1 MNVNNFC
8 RGKGYTNYGNR
19 PWYKFANVSAVI
31 DTRCSYCKS
40 VMDCLDPV
48 RSATME
54 RLEKSKFTS
63 IDCDSIKDRKFSGV
77 TDGYLTVQFT
87 NSIQT
92 VPFLPNPTYK
102 DLHRHGVYVINMP
115 EKSGYRFNIEL
126 VDTSHWF
133 TYQATVGSRQ
143 CIING
148 GIPLYYKNTIVSGFE
163 TGTHN
168 NFVFIADNN
177 IANINSVNNVNYE
190 LKSTPGNSAVIKIQY
205 SIWKKESKNKCFTQK
220 ELLCIPK
227 YCNSGQ
233 TMSGNEYVSD
243 VPYKNTEDKFIQ
255 LHTGTMVFYLM
266 HEKYTNFTPAVDYQ
280 MHLLNRFVLAEQTIP
295 KIIGPIVNH
304 TNDNNPV
311 ILPNPT
317 PKPVILQYPL
327 PNPVILPDQYWTSS
341 GIEPEMFERIPKIPE
356 IIDYTQLK
364 FNTNVLPNV
373 LPNVI
378 TPSVQDQPS
387 HLDDDI
393 VLVD

>member
-1 MNVNNFC
+1 
-8 RGKGYTNYGNR
+8 
-19 PWYKFANVSAVI
+19 
-31 DTRCSYCKS
+31 
-40 VMDCLDPV
+40 
-48 RSATME
+48 
-54 RLEKSKFTS
+54 
-63 IDCDSIKDRKFSGV
+63 
-77 TDGYLTVQFT
+77 
-87 NSIQT
+87 
-92 VPFLPNPTYK
+92 
-102 DLHRHGVYVINMP
+102 
-115 EKSGYRFNIEL
+115 
-126 VDTSHWF
+126 
-133 TYQATVGSRQ
+133 
-143 CIING
+143 
-148 GIPLYYKNTIVSGFE
+148 
-163 TGTHN
+163 
-168 NFVFIADNN
+168 
-177 IANINSVNNVNYE
+177 
-190 LKSTPGNSAVIKIQY
+190 
-205 SIWKKESKNKCFTQK
+205 
-220 ELLCIPK
+220 
-227 YCNSGQ
+227 
-233 TMSGNEYVSD
+233 
-243 VPYKNTEDKFIQ
+243 
-255 LHTGTMVFYLM
+255 
-266 HEKYTNFTPAVDYQ
+266 